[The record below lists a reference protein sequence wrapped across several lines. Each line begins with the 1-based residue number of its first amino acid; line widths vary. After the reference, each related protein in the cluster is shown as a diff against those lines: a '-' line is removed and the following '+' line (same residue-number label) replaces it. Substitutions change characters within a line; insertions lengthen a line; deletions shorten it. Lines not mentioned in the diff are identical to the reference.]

1 MEQFYEHALEE
12 LPNEVLYEIVLK
24 MKPDS
29 ILKLCLTSKQF
40 SRICADEYIWIKLLK
55 RDFPDYPIVGDPKE
69 HYRKLVQ
76 GEGEKY
82 GPLFIPGN
90 RYPEGT
96 RVVFA
101 RYQIV
106 VEAGIDFEPVYSNYS
121 TSFNINSHDILK
133 EISEEVLDGLESLD
147 ADMDVDDSLFG
158 TILLTQFGTANNVG
172 RFNDPDFLET
182 ANKREF
188 IAKFT
193 KDMIHLSDSD
203 MTPAGESL
211 SYRFDDHDIEVYIVR
226 MLVSL

>member
-12 LPNEVLYEIVLK
+12 LPNEVLYKIVLK

-29 ILKLCLTSKQF
+29 ILKLCLTSSQF
-40 SRICADEYIWIKLLK
+40 SRICADEYIWTKLLK
-55 RDFPDYPIVGDPKE
+55 RDFPDHPIVGDPKE

-76 GEGEKY
+76 NEGENY

-96 RVVFA
+96 EIIYVK
-101 RYQIV
+101 YQILT
-106 VEAGIDFEPVYSNYS
+106 EANIDYEPVFSNYS
-121 TSFNINSHDILK
+121 VSFNLNSRDILK

-158 TILLTQFGTANNVG
+158 TILLTQFGNVEDVG
-172 RFNDPDFLET
+172 RFNDPSFLET

-188 IAKFT
+188 MAKFA
-193 KDMIHLSDSD
+193 KDMIQLSDSE

-211 SYRFDDHDIEVYIVR
+211 SYRFDDHDVEVYIVR
-226 MLVSL
+226 MLLSL